1 MVFRLRKIFYSVS
14 FWISIFAAFV
24 IFHSAWALTH

>member
-1 MVFRLRKIFYSVS
+1 MILKLRKMVYSVA
-14 FWISIFAAFV
+14 FWVSMFAAFV